1 MDSELSRSRAKE
13 IESLYIPR
21 SMPDAAEPR
30 SEQDYRLDNGDGFSV
45 AVSHFV
51 LKAVRF
57 CPLSEPW

>member
-30 SEQDYRLDNGDGFSV
+30 VSRTIVWTMAMGF
-45 AVSHFV
+45 
-51 LKAVRF
+51 R
-57 CPLSEPW
+57 